1 MSRLVIG
8 GARPLGADAPVDVEI
23 GDGRITAIVPAG
35 EGARDAR
42 RIAADGRIVLPGL
55 WDRHVHASQWA
66 QRAQRVDV
74 STAASAAEAA
84 ALAGFAAAAR
94 DEVVGM
100 GYQDALW
107 PDAPD
112 RATLDATTGDVP
124 VALVSHDLHACW
136 LNSAALMRHG
146 RPGHPTGVL
155 REEEAFDV
163 VRVLDDVGDET
174 LDRWVGDAMR
184 AAAARG
190 IVGIVDLEMRWN
202 ADDWR
207 RRVRGGATDV
217 RVEFGVY
224 TQHLERAIDE
234 GFRTGV
240 VLAGTDGLVE
250 VGPYKVITDG
260 SLNTLTAWCVDPYPG
275 LSGPDARGLATVPPE
290 HLLPLLQR
298 AAGAG
303 LVPAV
308 HAIGDR
314 ANREALRALAQV
326 EPVPFASGA
335 RRGSIE
341 HAQLLQRDDLARF
354 ATLGV
359 VASVQ
364 PEHAMD
370 DRDIAE
376 RHWAGRTDRAFMLRS
391 LIEAGAE
398 LALGSD
404 APVAPLDPW
413 ITVAAAVGRSRDG
426 RDPWHPEQAIDAAT
440 ALAASVRTRIAVGEP
455 ADLVLVERD
464 PLLADAEELRTMP
477 VAATLLG
484 GRPTHLAV

>member
-1 MSRLVIG
+1 MTDLVVA
-8 GARPLGADAPVDVEI
+8 GARPLGSDAPVDVEI
-23 GDGRITAIVPAG
+23 AGGRITAVVPAG
-35 EGARDAR
+35 TGDRGAP
-42 RIAADGRIVLPGL
+42 RIEADGRTVLPGL

-66 QRAQRVDV
+66 QRARRVDV
-74 STAASAAEAA
+74 SSAVTAAEAA
-84 ALAGFAAAAR
+84 ALAGEFVAGR

-112 RATLDATTGDVP
+112 RALLDAATGDVP

-136 LNSAALMRHG
+136 LNSAALARHG

-163 VRVLDDVGDET
+163 VRVLDDVGDEQ
-174 LDRWVGDAMR
+174 LDAWVGDAMR

-190 IVGIVDLEMRWN
+190 IVGVVDLEMRWN
-202 ADDWR
+202 AADWT
-207 RRVRGGATDV
+207 RRVRGGLDAV

-224 TQHLERAIDE
+224 TQHLDRAIEE
-234 GFRTGV
+234 GLRTGD
-240 VLAGTDGLVE
+240 VLPGTEGLVA
-250 VGPYKVITDG
+250 VGPYKVLTDG
-260 SLNTLTAWCVDPYPG
+260 ALNTRTAWCVDPYP
-275 LSGPDARGLATVPPE
+275 DASVGDEFGLATVAPE

-298 AAGAG
+298 ATAAG

-314 ANREALRALAQV
+314 ANREALAVLAQV
-326 EPVPFASGA
+326 DPVATPDGP

-341 HAQLLQRDDLARF
+341 HAQLLRREDLARF
-354 ATLGV
+354 AELGV

-370 DRDIAE
+370 DRDVAE
-376 RHWAGRTDRAFMLRS
+376 HHWAGRTDRAFMLRS
-391 LIEAGAE
+391 LVEAGAE

-413 ITVAAAVGRSRDG
+413 ITIAAAVGRTRDG
-426 RDPWHPEQAIDAAT
+426 RAPWHPEQAIDART
-440 ALAASVRTRIAVGEP
+440 AIDASTRTAIAPGER
-455 ADLVLVERD
+455 ADLVLVDLD
-464 PLLADAEELRTMP
+464 PVAATPEELRTMP
-477 VAATLLG
+477 VAATLLA
-484 GRPTHLAV
+484 GRATHLAI